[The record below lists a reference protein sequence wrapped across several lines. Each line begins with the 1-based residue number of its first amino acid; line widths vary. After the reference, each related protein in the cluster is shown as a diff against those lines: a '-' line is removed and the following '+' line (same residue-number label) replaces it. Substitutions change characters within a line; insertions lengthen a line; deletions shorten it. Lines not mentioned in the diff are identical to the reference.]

1 MSFKF
6 IETYYGKKFYRG
18 QKVSVMI
25 CDQWFDGVITS
36 ATHCI
41 CVKCESISKTKRFKF
56 HPTDDSHLTSSP
68 P

>member
-36 ATHCI
+36 ATHSNKSDI
-41 CVKCESISKTKRFKF
+41 DWFKKYKF
-56 HPTDDSHLTSSP
+56 DKLRNSLNKI
-68 P
+68 